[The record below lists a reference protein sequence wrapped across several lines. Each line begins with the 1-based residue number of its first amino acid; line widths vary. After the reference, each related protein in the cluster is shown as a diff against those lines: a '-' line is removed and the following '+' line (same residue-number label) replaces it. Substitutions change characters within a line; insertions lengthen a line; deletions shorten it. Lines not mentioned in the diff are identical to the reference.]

1 MNLRQYLK
9 GLKKLVREHG
19 DSEVVYAS
27 DEEGNSFHKVFYTPS
42 VGFYKNGEYYP
53 ADAETKES
61 IEKKFGK
68 EHSAVCVN

>member
-1 MNLRQYLK
+1 MTLRQYLE
-9 GLKKLVREHG
+9 GLKKFVREHG

-42 VGFYKNGEYYP
+42 AGFYKNGEYYP
-53 ADAETKES
+53 ADQETIES

-68 EHSAVCVN
+68 EHKAICVN